1 MSHRFE
7 DALAKGVGVANAA
20 RARLRGLHG
29 VFVTL
34 TEQHAQAVSLLK
46 RLAAAEPPKQGELW
60 QTVRAELLSHEMAE
74 AEQVYARLDQHPR
87 LKESV
92 KSHERDVPRL
102 EAAIEQVDACA
113 LGTDDWRAALEALQY
128 LVEQHVDHEEGEIF
142 PLAVEVIDKPTS
154 TLVDQRFRATHNA
167 ALSAFLLH

>member
-20 RARLRGLHG
+20 RARLRGFHG

-34 TEQHAQAVSLLK
+34 AEQHAEALSLLK
-46 RLAAAEPPKQGELW
+46 RVAAAEPPKQRELW
-60 QTVRAELLSHEMAE
+60 QTVRAELLSHEKAE
-74 AEQVYARLDQHPR
+74 AEEVYARLDQYPR
-87 LKESV
+87 LKQAV
-92 KSHERDVPRL
+92 RSHQLDVPRL
-102 EAAIEQVDACA
+102 EAAIEQVDGCA

-128 LVEQHVDHEEGEIF
+128 LVEQHVDLEEGELF

-154 TLVDQRFRATHNA
+154 TSFDERFRANHRA
-167 ALSAFLLH
+167 ALSALFVH